1 MSQLICFQCPYL
13 SDLALSPADSAQKCF
28 FLVPKHDWSHPSL
41 VWDCTHIYRNETRW
55 IRRCWLYEDEGGFS
69 HECWKKKKK
78 TPPRCKEAH
87 PDNRTKLQLVWAR
100 LCLVGNL
107 SSTPRPAP
115 PPPPL
120 QVWNPNITWLAVCG
134 CESISLL
141 CCVNALITVSGVKLE
156 KEEKKRRK
164 KKGACRLLARTPD
177 FIFHI
182 KTRWKGG
189 LNFFSNRDAFST
201 ESCEKDVVRK
211 KTKCLIYT
219 CHVAPVW
226 FCVCVWSE
234 HLRVH
239 FYGLL
244 LFSGESSRSVCI
256 YNHTV
261 FSM

>member
-1 MSQLICFQCPYL
+1 MKPDGSGV
-13 SDLALSPADSAQKCF
+13 ADCMKMKEVSVMNVEK
-28 FLVPKHDWSHPSL
+28 
-41 VWDCTHIYRNETRW
+41 E
-55 IRRCWLYEDEGGFS
+55 
-69 HECWKKKKK
+69 KKKPHRDGKK
-78 TPPRCKEAH
+78 LILIIAQSSSSCGRAFALWVISPPH
-87 PDNRTKLQLVWAR
+87 
-100 LCLVGNL
+100 
-107 SSTPRPAP
+107 PAP
-115 PPPPL
+115 PRPLPPPL

-211 KTKCLIYT
+211 KSKCLIYT

-244 LFSGESSRSVCI
+244 LFSGESSKSVCI

>member
-1 MSQLICFQCPYL
+1 MKPDGSGV
-13 SDLALSPADSAQKCF
+13 ADCMKMKEVS
-28 FLVPKHDWSHPSL
+28 VMN
-41 VWDCTHIYRNETRW
+41 VE
-55 IRRCWLYEDEGGFS
+55 
-69 HECWKKKKK
+69 KKKKK
-78 TPPRCKEAH
+78 TPPRWKEAH

-211 KTKCLIYT
+211 KSKCLIYT

-226 FCVCVWSE
+226 FCVCVIRTLKSPFLWT
-234 HLRVH
+234 VA
-239 FYGLL
+239 
-244 LFSGESSRSVCI
+244 LFRGIIKERLYI
-256 YNHTV
+256 
-261 FSM
+261 

>member
-1 MSQLICFQCPYL
+1 MDPALLTVWRWRRFQSWML
-13 SDLALSPADSAQKCF
+13 
-28 FLVPKHDWSHPSL
+28 
-41 VWDCTHIYRNETRW
+41 
-55 IRRCWLYEDEGGFS
+55 
-69 HECWKKKKK
+69 KKKKK
-78 TPPRCKEAH
+78 NPHRDGKKLILIIAQSSSSCGRAFALWVISPPH
-87 PDNRTKLQLVWAR
+87 PALP
-100 LCLVGNL
+100 C
-107 SSTPRPAP
+107 PAP
-115 PPPPL
+115 SPPPGVKSKHHL
-120 QVWNPNITWLAVCG
+120 AGCVWLRKYPSA
-134 CESISLL
+134 LL
-141 CCVNALITVSGVKLE
+141 CERTYNGLWSEAGERGE
-156 KEEKKRRK
+156 KRK

-182 KTRWKGG
+182 KTRWEGG

-211 KTKCLIYT
+211 KSKCLIYT

-226 FCVCVWSE
+226 FCVCVWLE

>member
-1 MSQLICFQCPYL
+1 MKPDGSGV
-13 SDLALSPADSAQKCF
+13 ADCMKMKEVS
-28 FLVPKHDWSHPSL
+28 VMN
-41 VWDCTHIYRNETRW
+41 VE
-55 IRRCWLYEDEGGFS
+55 
-69 HECWKKKKK
+69 KKKKK
-78 TPPRCKEAH
+78 PHRDGKKLILIIAQSSSSCGRAFALWVISPPH
-87 PDNRTKLQLVWAR
+87 
-100 LCLVGNL
+100 
-107 SSTPRPAP
+107 PAP
-115 PPPPL
+115 PRPLPPPL

-182 KTRWKGG
+182 KTRWEGG

-211 KTKCLIYT
+211 KSKCLIYT

-226 FCVCVWSE
+226 FCVCV
-234 HLRVH
+234 
-239 FYGLL
+239 
-244 LFSGESSRSVCI
+244 CDQ
-256 YNHTV
+256 NT
-261 FSM
+261 